1 MKRTMFFLIFTL
13 TFALTAKAET
23 QKIKESSLPNGL
35 KVHEYRLSNGLQ
47 VLLVPDA
54 FAPVVDFQIWFR
66 VGSAAEKLDPK
77 LGKTGLAHL
86 FEHMMFR
93 GTPKNPDQVFDKKLT
108 EAGAVGMNATTWLDR
123 TNYFQSVPKE
133 KMELV
138 FELESDRMAN
148 LRINEKLFR
157 TEIGAVVGEKKMRD
171 DKPGSLAYESIWNL
185 AFEASPY
192 RSSVIGTLEDIKSFT
207 VENANYFYRTYYA
220 PNNATI
226 ILLGD
231 FAIPEAIRLV
241 EKYYGKMQAQ
251 KIPQFSTFQEPEQK
265 KAKVFSLDHP
275 LANSDILMMGFKIP
289 PIVHSDMATFDVI
302 AGILAYGNSSWLEQ
316 QLTQK
321 GLVTSVSASTTKT
334 KYPGI
339 FLLSAQVAQ
348 GQSTPDVV
356 SIIKKSIEKIKSGD
370 FTTDELDR
378 AKNQYLLYSY
388 QELLNL
394 GNVGKNLGESEMSAN
409 NYLRDFEILEEVK
422 KVNAADVKRVANA
435 YFQDN
440 LLTQITVTPPQKEK
454 K

>member
-1 MKRTMFFLIFTL
+1 MKTSLFSLFITL
-13 TFALTAKAET
+13 TLAFSAQAEP
-23 QKIKESSLPNGL
+23 QKIKKSSLPNGL
-35 KVHEYRLSNGLQ
+35 TVHEYRLPNGLQ
-47 VLLVPDA
+47 ILLVPDSY
-54 FAPVVDFQIWFR
+54 APVVDFQIWFR
-66 VGSAAEKLDPK
+66 VGSAAERLDPN

-133 KMELV
+133 KMQLV

-148 LRINEKLFR
+148 LKINEKLFQ

-171 DKPGSLAYESIWNL
+171 DKPGSLAYEAIWNL
-185 AFEASPY
+185 AFDASPY

-231 FAIPEAIRLV
+231 FAIPEALKMV
-241 EKYYGKMQAQ
+241 EKYYGKMKSQ
-251 KIPQFSTFQEPEQK
+251 KIPEFTTFEEPEQK
-265 KAKVFSLDHP
+265 KPKSLSLEHP
-275 LANSDILMMGFKIP
+275 LANSDILMMGYKIP
-289 PIVHSDMATFDVI
+289 PINHSDMATLDVI

-316 QLTQK
+316 LLTQT
-321 GLVTSVSASTTKT
+321 GLVTSISASTTKT
-334 KYPGI
+334 KYPGM
-339 FLLSAQVAQ
+339 FLLSAQISQ
-348 GQSTPDVV
+348 GQSTPDVTT
-356 SIIKKSIEKIKSGD
+356 IIKKSLEKIKAGS
-370 FTTDELDR
+370 FTNAELER

-388 QELLNL
+388 QELLNI
-394 GNVGKNLGESEMSAN
+394 GNVGKNLGESEMSAG
-409 NYLRDFEILEEVK
+409 NYLRDFEILEDVK
-422 KVNAADVKRVANA
+422 KVGASDVKRVANV
-435 YFQDN
+435 YFQEN
-440 LLTQITVTPPQKEK
+440 LLTQITVTPSKKEK